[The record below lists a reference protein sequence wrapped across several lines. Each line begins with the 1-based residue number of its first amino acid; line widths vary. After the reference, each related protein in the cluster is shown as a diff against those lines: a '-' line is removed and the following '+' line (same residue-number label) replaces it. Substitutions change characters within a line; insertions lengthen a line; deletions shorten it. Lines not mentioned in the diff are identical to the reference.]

1 MCTGAS
7 VTSARGRSVVSQSD
21 FPTLSNPTRRK
32 SRRGSSGNSA
42 PVEAEVWPE
51 ESQVVTLMSFG
62 FTYQEAYHTS
72 PRDYRRYAG
81 INAAFS
87 IPPDEREGGVR
98 LATQAD
104 VDRLFQTI

>member
-1 MCTGAS
+1 
-7 VTSARGRSVVSQSD
+7 
-21 FPTLSNPTRRK
+21 
-32 SRRGSSGNSA
+32 
-42 PVEAEVWPE
+42 
-51 ESQVVTLMSFG
+51 MSFG

-98 LATQAD
+98 MATQAD